1 MKRLMKGLLVVLVF
15 SILLC
20 PASMVFAGEEDIPR
34 TFSILPTPDG
44 EEDIPRTF
52 FMPNGEEDI
61 PRTFS
66 LPGQVE
72 IK

>member
-15 SILLC
+15 SILLY

-52 FMPNGEEDI
+52 SILPTPDGEEDI

-66 LPGQVE
+66 IL
-72 IK
+72 